1 MIAKS
6 KLVLSKLKTIGEL
19 NTVLLISVWLI
30 VHVKENG
37 KPVKEN
43 GTVMISLT
51 SLLNSSNL
59 MIPTLMDKLT

>member
-1 MIAKS
+1 MIVKS
-6 KLVLSKLKTIGEL
+6 TLVSSKLKTIGEL

-43 GTVMISLT
+43 GTVMISLL
-51 SLLNSSNL
+51 SLLKLSKL
-59 MIPTLMDKLT
+59 MIPTLMDKST

>member
-1 MIAKS
+1 MIVKS
-6 KLVLSKLKTIGEL
+6 TLVSSKLKTIGEL

-43 GTVMISLT
+43 GTVMISLL
-51 SLLNSSNL
+51 SLLNLSKL
-59 MIPTLMDKLT
+59 MIPTLMDKST